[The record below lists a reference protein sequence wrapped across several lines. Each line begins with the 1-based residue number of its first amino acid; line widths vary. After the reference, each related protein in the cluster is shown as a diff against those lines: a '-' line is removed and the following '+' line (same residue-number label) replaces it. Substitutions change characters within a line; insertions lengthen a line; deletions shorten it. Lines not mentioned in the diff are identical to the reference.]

1 MGRQKGH
8 FITEQILE
16 DYAKYLSMDE
26 KSSATIRKYI
36 CDIKKLMKYA
46 NGHIITKELLVAYKE
61 SLRTS
66 QKYKLSSINSFL
78 VAANR
83 LFEYLGWYGI
93 RVKTYHIQKEV
104 FMPADKDLSKAE
116 YKRMVQTALKKGN
129 KRLAMIIQTLCS
141 LGIRASELSG
151 ITAESARNGTAE
163 VFCKGKQRKILIPR
177 KLQKPLLK
185 YINENN
191 IKSGIIFRTSTG
203 KAVDRSNIW
212 REIKSIGRDSGIVES
227 KIFPHNFR
235 HLFAKIFYQKN
246 KDIAKLAD
254 ILGHSNIETTRGYI
268 KTTSDEYQKQID
280 LMGLV

>member
-8 FITEQILE
+8 FITEQILA
-16 DYAKYLSMDE
+16 DYAKHLARDE
-26 KSSATIRKYI
+26 KSRATIRKYI
-36 CDIKKLMKYA
+36 CDIKKLIKYA
-46 NGHIITKELLVAYKE
+46 GGRMVTKELVVAYKE
-61 SLRTS
+61 SLRKS

-83 LFEYLGWYGI
+83 LFEYLGWYGM
-93 RVKTYHIQKEV
+93 RVKTYRIQKEV
-104 FMPADKDLSKAE
+104 FMPTDRNLSKAE
-116 YKRMVQTALKKGN
+116 YKRMVQAALKKGN
-129 KRLAMIIQTLCS
+129 KRLAMVIQTLCS

-177 KLQKPLLK
+177 KLKKLLLK
-185 YINENN
+185 YIDENN
-191 IKSGIIFRTSTG
+191 IVSGIIFRTSTG

-212 REIKSIGRDSGIVES
+212 REIKAIGTEVGVPEG

-235 HLFAKIFYQKN
+235 HLFAKIYYQKN

-254 ILGHSNIETTRGYI
+254 ILGHNSIETTRGYI
-268 KTTSDEYQKQID
+268 RTTSDEYQKQID